1 MSTPKSDHAISLQ
14 FLCLLV
20 CITFVFSGCSS
31 GPPRPPV
38 LTDDYSYTQEYLTWK
53 IEREM
58 KKHNIKALSIAIV
71 DDQEEVWSRGFG
83 LADVSGKIAATNE
96 TIYQVGSI
104 TKVFTVTGI
113 MHLAEQGRLDI
124 DQPLDSSLSE
134 FHVKTRFQSGAPIT
148 LRNLMTHHSGL
159 PSDIMKGMW
168 TEHPGP
174 YEVVIERLRDEYTA
188 HPPDYV
194 FSYSNVG
201 FSLLGLTIERVSGT
215 PYESYIEE
223 SILYPL
229 DMAHSA
235 FSLSP
240 VLEPFLAKE
249 YEGDRELNPYRLREV
264 PAGGLYTTVDD
275 LARFVSMIFAEGRA
289 ERETILDRETLQEIL
304 RCQNSTIPLDMDFRI
319 GLGWWLDDEGLAYAG
334 RVAGH
339 GGATLGTYSKMITLL
354 DHKLGIVVIANSI
367 MAPVRKAVDGI
378 ARTGLMLALETKTG
392 IKKPAPEK
400 NNEPG
405 IVSLTDEEQQE
416 LTGSYATVLGV
427 LTVDTCG
434 KRMRVGL
441 WDKVYDLVPMTD
453 GVYSLKYRLFGLFPF
468 TVKQLAGITFT
479 FERIDGQQLL
489 ALVRNN
495 KRHLL
500 GPKIQPVSIPPAWL
514 NRLGPYHITNPGDD
528 AELFKE
534 PRLLERDGLLM
545 IEYYIYHMPDTKM
558 TMALDPISEDE
569 AVIHGLGRYMGE
581 TIRALRDESGEEVL
595 YYGGYRLKRTTE

>member
-1 MSTPKSDHAISLQ
+1 MSTAKGDHAIFLQ

-20 CITFVFSGCSS
+20 CIVFVFSGCSS
-31 GPPRPPV
+31 EPPRPPV
-38 LTDDYSYTQEYLTWK
+38 LTDDYAYTGEYLTWK
-53 IEREM
+53 IEKKM
-58 KKHNIKALSIAIV
+58 KKHNIKGLSIAIV

-83 LADVSGKIAATNE
+83 LADVSGKIAATEE

-124 DQPLDSSLSE
+124 DESLNTCLPE
-134 FHVKTRFQSGAPIT
+134 FQVKTRFQGEKAIT

-174 YEVVIERLRDEYTA
+174 YEMVVEMLRDAYTA

-223 SILYPL
+223 CVLDPL
-229 DMAHSA
+229 GMTHSA

-240 VLEPFLAKE
+240 ELKPFLAKE

-264 PAGGLYTTVDD
+264 PAGGLYTTVRD
-275 LARFVSMIFAEGRA
+275 LARFMNMIFAEGTA
-289 ERETILDRETLQEIL
+289 GRETILGQETLQEIL
-304 RCQNSTIPLDMDFRI
+304 RCQNSAIPLDMDFRI

-339 GGATLGTYSKMITLL
+339 GGATLGTYSKMVTLL

-367 MAPVRKAVDGI
+367 MAPVRKAVDEI

-392 IKKPAPEK
+392 IKEPSPEK

-405 IVSLTDEEQQE
+405 IVSLADEEQQE
-416 LTGSYATVLGV
+416 LTGTYATCLGV

-434 KRMRVGL
+434 ERRRVHL
-441 WDKVYDLVPMTD
+441 WDKVYDLVPMTN
-453 GVYSLKYRLFGLFPF
+453 GLYSMKYRVFGLFPL

-479 FERIDGQQLL
+479 FERIDGRQLL

-495 KRHLL
+495 KRYLL

-514 NRLGPYHITNPGDD
+514 DRLGPYHITNLGDD

-534 PRLLERDGLLM
+534 PRLIERDGLLL
-545 IEYYIYHMPDTKM
+545 IEYFLYHMPDTKM

-569 AVIHGLGRYMGE
+569 AVIHGLGRFMGE
-581 TIRALRDESGEEVL
+581 TIRALRDDRGEEVL
-595 YYGGYRLKRTTE
+595 YYGGYRLKRATE